1 MREEG
6 GPGAQEMRFGQ
17 LNDAILAQRRVMS
30 EEVELGENRG
40 VESGVV
46 SRGWRLSYRQEEGA
60 RKREGWEMGSEVE
73 P

>member
-1 MREEG
+1 MGQGLPQTWEL
-6 GPGAQEMRFGQ
+6 RFEHM
-17 LNDAILAQRRVMS
+17 NDAVLAQRRVMS

-40 VESGVV
+40 VESVVV
-46 SRGWRLSYRQEEGA
+46 SRGWRLRYRQEEGA